1 MGDTE
6 DRKED
11 AVVVEAA
18 DIKEEKLPDFH
29 SIEVKNPKSEKVLR
43 LEKEIRSRHGEEVFR
58 NKRLQVEQDYVSK
71 MLESI
76 ETSLKGEK
84 EAQRQND
91 LFEERIRTDVY
102 RMHGISQDKL
112 QGMSE
117 RRIAWVQGT
126 AFALFF
132 LSCVMVILSGALH
145 GFGDSLTLFA
155 AFFTAIEGT
164 LLTNGKRRFKVVSG
178 LIGLL
183 YLILFPIVLLM
194 FVCRE
199 EGYAQYDFLLSV
211 FSIAGLAIL
220 VIGSVSYFMYNP
232 YQDDARALKQA
243 NRYLKKM
250 EKAAS
255 SDVRLREK
263 TLEKEKK
270 QAEKDAEKEKKR
282 LEKEAEKERRQK
294 EKEAERERKRQEKE
308 AAKEQKR
315 QEKENKKEAEIK
327 EEDFEKT
334 AEEKAAEEKA
344 DSEVDANATEEQAVA
359 ETEVTDEKLVAEA
372 KTTVEMTDEEA
383 TTADGEKTTEEN
395 IGDAETPSKLE
406 EESKAEKE
414 EEFPTGTEEILD
426 AEYISLED

>member
-6 DRKED
+6 DKKED
-11 AVVVEAA
+11 EVIVEAA
-18 DIKEEKLPDFH
+18 AIKEEKLPDFH
-29 SIEVKNPKSEKVLR
+29 SVEVKNPKSERVLR

-58 NKRLQVEQDYVSK
+58 NKRLQIEQDYVSK

-76 ETSLKGEK
+76 EKSLKNEK

-102 RMHGISQDKL
+102 RMHGLNEDKL

-132 LSCVMVILSGALH
+132 LSCVMVILCGALH

-178 LIGLL
+178 LIGFL
-183 YLILFPIVLLM
+183 YLILFPIILFM

-199 EGYAQYDFLLSV
+199 ENFAQYDFLLSI

-220 VIGSVSYFMYNP
+220 VAGSVSYFMYNP
-232 YQDDARALKQA
+232 YQEDARALKQA

-263 TLEKEKK
+263 SLEKEKK
-270 QAEKDAEKEKKR
+270 QEEKEAEKERRQQEKEAEKEKKR
-282 LEKEAEKERRQK
+282 LEKEAEKER
-294 EKEAERERKRQEKE
+294 KRQEKE
-308 AAKEQKR
+308 AAKEQKKVEEPSPEPDA
-315 QEKENKKEAEIK
+315 EKAEETKADDAADAEKVEETETAGAADIEKAEEAE
-327 EEDFEKT
+327 
-334 AEEKAAEEKA
+334 
-344 DSEVDANATEEQAVA
+344 ATDV
-359 ETEVTDEKLVAEA
+359 
-372 KTTVEMTDEEA
+372 
-383 TTADGEKTTEEN
+383 
-395 IGDAETPSKLE
+395 
-406 EESKAEKE
+406 
-414 EEFPTGTEEILD
+414 LD
-426 AEYISLED
+426 AEFVQIED

>member
-6 DRKED
+6 EKREEE
-11 AVVVEAA
+11 VIVEASA
-18 DIKEEKLPDFH
+18 IKEEKLPDFH
-29 SIEVKNPKSEKVLR
+29 SVEVKNPKSERVLR

-58 NKRLQVEQDYVSK
+58 NKRLQIEQDYVSK

-76 ETSLKGEK
+76 EKSLKNEK
-84 EAQRQND
+84 DAQRQND

-102 RMHGISQDKL
+102 RMHGLSQDKL

-117 RRIAWVQGT
+117 RRIAWIQGT

-132 LSCVMVILSGALH
+132 LSCVMVILCGALH

-178 LIGLL
+178 LIGFL
-183 YLILFPIVLLM
+183 YLILFPIILFM

-199 EGYAQYDFLLSV
+199 ESFAQYDFLLSV

-220 VIGSVSYFMYNP
+220 VAGSVSYFMYNP
-232 YQDDARALKQA
+232 YQEDARALKQA

-263 TLEKEKK
+263 SLEREKK
-270 QAEKDAEKEKKR
+270 QE
-282 LEKEAEKERRQK
+282 EKEAEKERRQK
-294 EKEAERERKRQEKE
+294 EKAAEKERRQQEKEAEKEKKRLEKE
-308 AAKEQKR
+308 AAKEQK
-315 QEKENKKEAEIK
+315 
-327 EEDFEKT
+327 
-334 AEEKAAEEKA
+334 
-344 DSEVDANATEEQAVA
+344 
-359 ETEVTDEKLVAEA
+359 
-372 KTTVEMTDEEA
+372 
-383 TTADGEKTTEEN
+383 
-395 IGDAETPSKLE
+395 
-406 EESKAEKE
+406 KAEKE
-414 EEFPTGTEEILD
+414 KQKTAEQMDEIFEEMQPEAGKSVEESSEEKTDEASVEEAISEKADKAENKESESEPEEKAESDHTEESNDASNADPASEEVLD
-426 AEYISLED
+426 AEFVQIED

>member
-1 MGDTE
+1 
-6 DRKED
+6 
-11 AVVVEAA
+11 
-18 DIKEEKLPDFH
+18 
-29 SIEVKNPKSEKVLR
+29 
-43 LEKEIRSRHGEEVFR
+43 
-58 NKRLQVEQDYVSK
+58 

-76 ETSLKGEK
+76 EKSLKNEK

-102 RMHGISQDKL
+102 RMHGLNEDKL

-132 LSCVMVILSGALH
+132 LSCVMVILCGALH

-178 LIGLL
+178 LIGFL
-183 YLILFPIVLLM
+183 YLILFPIILFM

-199 EGYAQYDFLLSV
+199 ENFAQYDFLLSI

-220 VIGSVSYFMYNP
+220 VAGSVSYFMYNP
-232 YQDDARALKQA
+232 YQEDARALKQA

-263 TLEKEKK
+263 SLEKEKK
-270 QAEKDAEKEKKR
+270 QEEKEAEKERRQQEKEAEKEKKR
-282 LEKEAEKERRQK
+282 LEKEAEKER
-294 EKEAERERKRQEKE
+294 KRQEKE
-308 AAKEQKR
+308 AAKEQKKVEEPSPEPDA
-315 QEKENKKEAEIK
+315 EKAEETKADDAADAEKVEETETAGAADIEKAEEAE
-327 EEDFEKT
+327 
-334 AEEKAAEEKA
+334 
-344 DSEVDANATEEQAVA
+344 ATDV
-359 ETEVTDEKLVAEA
+359 
-372 KTTVEMTDEEA
+372 
-383 TTADGEKTTEEN
+383 
-395 IGDAETPSKLE
+395 
-406 EESKAEKE
+406 
-414 EEFPTGTEEILD
+414 LD
-426 AEYISLED
+426 AEFVQIED

>member
-6 DRKED
+6 DRKEEE
-11 AVVVEAA
+11 VIVEAST
-18 DIKEEKLPDFH
+18 IKEEKLPDFH
-29 SIEVKNPKSEKVLR
+29 SVEVKNPKSERVLR

-58 NKRLQVEQDYVSK
+58 NKRLQIEQDYVSK

-76 ETSLKGEK
+76 EKSLKNEK
-84 EAQRQND
+84 DAQRQND

-102 RMHGISQDKL
+102 RMHGLSEDKL

-117 RRIAWVQGT
+117 RRIAWIQGT

-132 LSCVMVILSGALH
+132 LSCVMVILCGALH

-178 LIGLL
+178 LIGFL
-183 YLILFPIVLLM
+183 YLILFPIILFM

-199 EGYAQYDFLLSV
+199 ENFAQYDFLLSV

-220 VIGSVSYFMYNP
+220 VAGSVSYFMYNP
-232 YQDDARALKQA
+232 YQEDTRALKQA

-270 QAEKDAEKEKKR
+270 QE
-282 LEKEAEKERRQK
+282 EKEAEKERRQK
-294 EKEAERERKRQEKE
+294 EKAAEKERRQQEKTAEKEKKRQEKE
-308 AAKEQKR
+308 AAKEEKR
-315 QEKENKKEAEIK
+315 AEKEKQKTADQMEKAFEEAQAEAEK
-327 EEDFEKT
+327 SVEQPL
-334 AEEKAAEEKA
+334 AEENTEKA
-344 DSEVDANATEEQAVA
+344 DQTETDDTESDLGEKAEEV
-359 ETEVTDEKLVAEA
+359 EVEPKAEA
-372 KTTVEMTDEEA
+372 EEA
-383 TTADGEKTTEEN
+383 ESESEEN
-395 IGDAETPSKLE
+395 SEPDPVEDSNVASE
-406 EESKAEKE
+406 EDSASEDV
-414 EEFPTGTEEILD
+414 LD
-426 AEYISLED
+426 ADFVQIED

>member
-6 DRKED
+6 EKKED
-11 AVVVEAA
+11 EVIVEASA
-18 DIKEEKLPDFH
+18 IKEEKLPDFH
-29 SIEVKNPKSEKVLR
+29 SVEVKNPKSERVLR

-58 NKRLQVEQDYVSK
+58 NKRLQIEQDYVSK

-76 ETSLKGEK
+76 EKSLKNEK
-84 EAQRQND
+84 DAQRQND

-102 RMHGISQDKL
+102 RMHGLSEDKL

-117 RRIAWVQGT
+117 RRIAWIQGT

-132 LSCVMVILSGALH
+132 LSCVMVILCGALH

-178 LIGLL
+178 LIGFL
-183 YLILFPIVLLM
+183 YLILFPIILFM

-199 EGYAQYDFLLSV
+199 ESFAQYDFLLSV

-220 VIGSVSYFMYNP
+220 VAGSVSYFMYNP
-232 YQDDARALKQA
+232 YQEDARALKQA

-270 QAEKDAEKEKKR
+270 QE
-282 LEKEAEKERRQK
+282 EKEAEKERRQK
-294 EKEAERERKRQEKE
+294 EKAAEKERRQQEKTAEKEKKRQGKE
-308 AAKEQKR
+308 AAKE
-315 QEKENKKEAEIK
+315 EK
-327 EEDFEKT
+327 
-334 AEEKAAEEKA
+334 
-344 DSEVDANATEEQAVA
+344 
-359 ETEVTDEKLVAEA
+359 
-372 KTTVEMTDEEA
+372 
-383 TTADGEKTTEEN
+383 
-395 IGDAETPSKLE
+395 
-406 EESKAEKE
+406 KAEKE
-414 EEFPTGTEEILD
+414 KQKVADQMEKAFEEVQAEAEKSVKEPLAEADTKEQVESDSKEEVEELEADPEKSEAAESEPEEKAEPDPTEDSNAVSEEDAASEDVLD
-426 AEYISLED
+426 ADFVQIED

>member
-6 DRKED
+6 EKREEE
-11 AVVVEAA
+11 VIVEASA
-18 DIKEEKLPDFH
+18 IKEEKLPDFH
-29 SIEVKNPKSEKVLR
+29 SVEVKNPKSERVLR

-58 NKRLQVEQDYVSK
+58 NKRLQIEQDYVSK

-76 ETSLKGEK
+76 EKSLKNEK
-84 EAQRQND
+84 DAQRQND

-102 RMHGISQDKL
+102 RMHGLSQDKL

-117 RRIAWVQGT
+117 RRIAWIQGT

-132 LSCVMVILSGALH
+132 LSCVMVILCGALH

-178 LIGLL
+178 LIGFL
-183 YLILFPIVLLM
+183 YLILFPIILFM

-199 EGYAQYDFLLSV
+199 ESFAQYDFLLSV

-220 VIGSVSYFMYNP
+220 VAGSVSYFMYNP
-232 YQDDARALKQA
+232 YQEDARALKQA

-263 TLEKEKK
+263 SLEREKK
-270 QAEKDAEKEKKR
+270 QE
-282 LEKEAEKERRQK
+282 EKEAEKERRQK
-294 EKEAERERKRQEKE
+294 EKAAEKERRQQEKEAEKEKKRLEKE
-308 AAKEQKR
+308 AAKEQK
-315 QEKENKKEAEIK
+315 
-327 EEDFEKT
+327 
-334 AEEKAAEEKA
+334 
-344 DSEVDANATEEQAVA
+344 
-359 ETEVTDEKLVAEA
+359 
-372 KTTVEMTDEEA
+372 
-383 TTADGEKTTEEN
+383 
-395 IGDAETPSKLE
+395 
-406 EESKAEKE
+406 KAEKE
-414 EEFPTGTEEILD
+414 KQKTAEQMDEIFEEMQPEAEKSVEESSEEKTDEASVEEAISEKADKAENKESESEPEEKAESDHTEKSNDASNADPASEEVLD
-426 AEYISLED
+426 AEFVQIED

>member
-6 DRKED
+6 DKKEEE
-11 AVVVEAA
+11 VIVEASA
-18 DIKEEKLPDFH
+18 IKEEKLPDFH
-29 SIEVKNPKSEKVLR
+29 SVEVKNPKSERVLR

-58 NKRLQVEQDYVSK
+58 NKRLQIEQDYVSK

-76 ETSLKGEK
+76 EKSLKNEK
-84 EAQRQND
+84 DAQRQND

-102 RMHGISQDKL
+102 RMHGLSQDKL

-117 RRIAWVQGT
+117 RRIAWIQGT

-132 LSCVMVILSGALH
+132 LSCVMVILCGALH

-178 LIGLL
+178 LIGFL
-183 YLILFPIVLLM
+183 YLILFPIILFM

-199 EGYAQYDFLLSV
+199 ESFAQYDFLLSV

-220 VIGSVSYFMYNP
+220 VAGSVSYFMYNP
-232 YQDDARALKQA
+232 YQEDARALKQA

-263 TLEKEKK
+263 SLEREKK
-270 QAEKDAEKEKKR
+270 QE
-282 LEKEAEKERRQK
+282 EKEAEKERRQK
-294 EKEAERERKRQEKE
+294 EKAAEKERRQQEKE
-308 AAKEQKR
+308 AEKEKKRLEKEATKEQK
-315 QEKENKKEAEIK
+315 
-327 EEDFEKT
+327 
-334 AEEKAAEEKA
+334 
-344 DSEVDANATEEQAVA
+344 
-359 ETEVTDEKLVAEA
+359 
-372 KTTVEMTDEEA
+372 
-383 TTADGEKTTEEN
+383 
-395 IGDAETPSKLE
+395 
-406 EESKAEKE
+406 KAEKE
-414 EEFPTGTEEILD
+414 KQKTAEQMDEIFEEMQPEAEKSVEESSEEKTDEASVEEAISEKADKAENKESESEPEEKAESDHTEESNDASNADPASEEVLD
-426 AEYISLED
+426 AEFVQIED

>member
-6 DRKED
+6 DKKEEE
-11 AVVVEAA
+11 VIVEASA
-18 DIKEEKLPDFH
+18 IKEEKLPDFH
-29 SIEVKNPKSEKVLR
+29 SVEVKNPKSERVLR

-58 NKRLQVEQDYVSK
+58 NKRLQIEQDYVSK

-76 ETSLKGEK
+76 EKSLKNEK
-84 EAQRQND
+84 DAQRQND

-102 RMHGISQDKL
+102 RMHGLSQDKL

-117 RRIAWVQGT
+117 RRIAWIQGT

-132 LSCVMVILSGALH
+132 LSCVMVILCGALH

-178 LIGLL
+178 LIGFL
-183 YLILFPIVLLM
+183 YLILFPIILFM

-199 EGYAQYDFLLSV
+199 ESFAQYDFLLSV

-220 VIGSVSYFMYNP
+220 VAGSVSYFMYNP
-232 YQDDARALKQA
+232 YQEDARALKQA

-263 TLEKEKK
+263 SLEREKK
-270 QAEKDAEKEKKR
+270 QE
-282 LEKEAEKERRQK
+282 EKEAEKERRQK
-294 EKEAERERKRQEKE
+294 EKAAEKERRQQEKEAEKEKKRLEKE
-308 AAKEQKR
+308 AAKEQK
-315 QEKENKKEAEIK
+315 
-327 EEDFEKT
+327 
-334 AEEKAAEEKA
+334 
-344 DSEVDANATEEQAVA
+344 
-359 ETEVTDEKLVAEA
+359 
-372 KTTVEMTDEEA
+372 
-383 TTADGEKTTEEN
+383 
-395 IGDAETPSKLE
+395 
-406 EESKAEKE
+406 KAEKE
-414 EEFPTGTEEILD
+414 KQKTAEQMDEIFEEMQPEAEKSVEESSEEKTDEASVEEAISEKADKAENEESESEPEEKAESDYTEESNDASNADPASEEVLD
-426 AEYISLED
+426 AEFVQIED

>member
-6 DRKED
+6 DKKED
-11 AVVVEAA
+11 EVIVEAA
-18 DIKEEKLPDFH
+18 AIKEEKLPDFH
-29 SIEVKNPKSEKVLR
+29 SIEVKNPKSERVLR

-76 ETSLKGEK
+76 EKSLKNEK

-102 RMHGISQDKL
+102 RMHGLSEDKL

-132 LSCVMVILSGALH
+132 LSCVMVILCGALH

-178 LIGLL
+178 LIGFL
-183 YLILFPIVLLM
+183 YLILFPIILFM

-199 EGYAQYDFLLSV
+199 ENFAQYDFLLSI

-220 VIGSVSYFMYNP
+220 VAGSVSYFMYNP
-232 YQDDARALKQA
+232 YQEDARALKQA

-263 TLEKEKK
+263 SLEKEKK
-270 QAEKDAEKEKKR
+270 QE
-282 LEKEAEKERRQK
+282 EKEAEKERRQQ
-294 EKEAERERKRQEKE
+294 EKEAEKERKRLEKEAEKERKRQEKE
-308 AAKEQKR
+308 AAKEQKKV
-315 QEKENKKEAEIK
+315 EKPSSEQDI
-327 EEDFEKT
+327 EK
-334 AEEKAAEEKA
+334 AEEPEADDAVDAEKAEEPEA
-344 DSEVDANATEEQAVA
+344 DDAVDAEKVGETEE
-359 ETEVTDEKLVAEA
+359 TDV
-372 KTTVEMTDEEA
+372 
-383 TTADGEKTTEEN
+383 
-395 IGDAETPSKLE
+395 
-406 EESKAEKE
+406 
-414 EEFPTGTEEILD
+414 LD
-426 AEYISLED
+426 AEFVQIED

>member
-6 DRKED
+6 DKKEEE
-11 AVVVEAA
+11 VIVEASA
-18 DIKEEKLPDFH
+18 IKEEKLPDFH
-29 SIEVKNPKSEKVLR
+29 SVEVKNPKSERVLR

-58 NKRLQVEQDYVSK
+58 NKRLQIEQDYVSK

-76 ETSLKGEK
+76 EKSLKNEK
-84 EAQRQND
+84 DAQRQND

-102 RMHGISQDKL
+102 RMHGLSQDKL

-117 RRIAWVQGT
+117 RRIAWIQGT

-132 LSCVMVILSGALH
+132 LSCVMVILCGALH

-178 LIGLL
+178 LIGFL
-183 YLILFPIVLLM
+183 YLILFPIILFM

-199 EGYAQYDFLLSV
+199 ESFAQYDFLLSV

-220 VIGSVSYFMYNP
+220 VAGSVSYFMYNP
-232 YQDDARALKQA
+232 YQEDARALKQA

-263 TLEKEKK
+263 SLEREKK
-270 QAEKDAEKEKKR
+270 QE
-282 LEKEAEKERRQK
+282 EKEAEKERRQK
-294 EKEAERERKRQEKE
+294 EKAAEKERRQQEKEAEKEKKRLEKE
-308 AAKEQKR
+308 AAKEQK
-315 QEKENKKEAEIK
+315 
-327 EEDFEKT
+327 
-334 AEEKAAEEKA
+334 
-344 DSEVDANATEEQAVA
+344 
-359 ETEVTDEKLVAEA
+359 
-372 KTTVEMTDEEA
+372 
-383 TTADGEKTTEEN
+383 
-395 IGDAETPSKLE
+395 
-406 EESKAEKE
+406 KAEKE
-414 EEFPTGTEEILD
+414 KQKTAEQMDEIFEEMQPEAEKSVEESSEEKTDEASVEEAISEKADKAENEESESEPEEKAESDHTEESNDASNADPASEEVLD
-426 AEYISLED
+426 AEFVQIED

>member
-6 DRKED
+6 EKREEE
-11 AVVVEAA
+11 VIVEASA
-18 DIKEEKLPDFH
+18 IKEEKLPDFH
-29 SIEVKNPKSEKVLR
+29 SVEVKNPKSERVLR

-58 NKRLQVEQDYVSK
+58 NKRLQIEQDYVSK

-76 ETSLKGEK
+76 EKSLKNEK
-84 EAQRQND
+84 DAQRQND

-102 RMHGISQDKL
+102 RMHGLSQDKL

-117 RRIAWVQGT
+117 RRIAWIQGT

-132 LSCVMVILSGALH
+132 LSCVMVILCGALH

-178 LIGLL
+178 LIGFL
-183 YLILFPIVLLM
+183 YLILFPIILFM

-199 EGYAQYDFLLSV
+199 ESFAQYDFLLSV

-220 VIGSVSYFMYNP
+220 VAGSVSYFMYNP
-232 YQDDARALKQA
+232 YQEDARALKQA

-263 TLEKEKK
+263 SLEREKK
-270 QAEKDAEKEKKR
+270 QE
-282 LEKEAEKERRQK
+282 EKEAEKERRQK
-294 EKEAERERKRQEKE
+294 EKAAEKERRQQEKEAEKEKKRLEKE
-308 AAKEQKR
+308 AAKEQK
-315 QEKENKKEAEIK
+315 
-327 EEDFEKT
+327 
-334 AEEKAAEEKA
+334 
-344 DSEVDANATEEQAVA
+344 
-359 ETEVTDEKLVAEA
+359 
-372 KTTVEMTDEEA
+372 
-383 TTADGEKTTEEN
+383 
-395 IGDAETPSKLE
+395 
-406 EESKAEKE
+406 KAEKE
-414 EEFPTGTEEILD
+414 KQKTAEQMEEIFEEMQPEAEKSVEESSEEKTDEALVEEAISEKADKAENEESESEPEEKAESDHTEESNDASNADPASEEVLD
-426 AEYISLED
+426 AEFVQIED

>member
-6 DRKED
+6 DKKEEE
-11 AVVVEAA
+11 VIVEASA
-18 DIKEEKLPDFH
+18 IKEEKLPDFH
-29 SIEVKNPKSEKVLR
+29 SVEVKNPKSERVLR

-58 NKRLQVEQDYVSK
+58 NKRLQIEQDYVSK

-76 ETSLKGEK
+76 EKSLKNEK
-84 EAQRQND
+84 DAQRQND

-102 RMHGISQDKL
+102 RMHGLSQDKL

-117 RRIAWVQGT
+117 RRIAWIQGT

-132 LSCVMVILSGALH
+132 LSCVMVILCGALH

-178 LIGLL
+178 LIGFL
-183 YLILFPIVLLM
+183 YLILFPIILFM

-199 EGYAQYDFLLSV
+199 ESFAQYDFLLSV

-220 VIGSVSYFMYNP
+220 VAGSVSYFMYNP
-232 YQDDARALKQA
+232 YQEDARALKQA

-263 TLEKEKK
+263 SLEREKK
-270 QAEKDAEKEKKR
+270 QE
-282 LEKEAEKERRQK
+282 EKEAEKERRQK
-294 EKEAERERKRQEKE
+294 EKAAEKERRQQEKE
-308 AAKEQKR
+308 AEKEKKRLEKEAVKEQK
-315 QEKENKKEAEIK
+315 
-327 EEDFEKT
+327 
-334 AEEKAAEEKA
+334 
-344 DSEVDANATEEQAVA
+344 
-359 ETEVTDEKLVAEA
+359 
-372 KTTVEMTDEEA
+372 
-383 TTADGEKTTEEN
+383 
-395 IGDAETPSKLE
+395 
-406 EESKAEKE
+406 KAEKE
-414 EEFPTGTEEILD
+414 KQKTAEQMDEIFEEMQPEAEKSVEESSEEKMDEASVEEAISEKADKAENEESESEPEEKAESDHTEESNDASNADPASEEVLD
-426 AEYISLED
+426 AEFVQIED

>member
-6 DRKED
+6 DKKEEE
-11 AVVVEAA
+11 VIVEASA
-18 DIKEEKLPDFH
+18 IKEEKLPDFH
-29 SIEVKNPKSEKVLR
+29 SVEVKNPKSERVLR

-58 NKRLQVEQDYVSK
+58 NKRLQIEQDYVSK

-76 ETSLKGEK
+76 EKSLKNEK
-84 EAQRQND
+84 DAQRQND

-102 RMHGISQDKL
+102 RMHGLSQDKL

-117 RRIAWVQGT
+117 RRIAWIQGT

-132 LSCVMVILSGALH
+132 LSCVMVILCGALH

-178 LIGLL
+178 LIGFL
-183 YLILFPIVLLM
+183 YLILFPIILFM

-199 EGYAQYDFLLSV
+199 ESFAQYDFLLSV

-220 VIGSVSYFMYNP
+220 VAGSVSYFMYNP
-232 YQDDARALKQA
+232 YQEDARALKQA

-263 TLEKEKK
+263 SLEREKK
-270 QAEKDAEKEKKR
+270 QE
-282 LEKEAEKERRQK
+282 EKEAEKERRQK
-294 EKEAERERKRQEKE
+294 EKAAEKERRQQEKESEKEKKRLEKE
-308 AAKEQKR
+308 AAKEQK
-315 QEKENKKEAEIK
+315 
-327 EEDFEKT
+327 
-334 AEEKAAEEKA
+334 
-344 DSEVDANATEEQAVA
+344 
-359 ETEVTDEKLVAEA
+359 
-372 KTTVEMTDEEA
+372 
-383 TTADGEKTTEEN
+383 
-395 IGDAETPSKLE
+395 
-406 EESKAEKE
+406 KAEKE
-414 EEFPTGTEEILD
+414 KQKTAEQMDEIFEEMQPEAEKSVEESSEEKMDEASVEEAISEKADKAENEESESEPEEKAESDHTEESNDASNADPASEEVLD
-426 AEYISLED
+426 AEFVQIED

>member
-6 DRKED
+6 DKKEEE
-11 AVVVEAA
+11 VIVEASA
-18 DIKEEKLPDFH
+18 IKEEKLPDFH
-29 SIEVKNPKSEKVLR
+29 SVEVKNPKSERVLR

-58 NKRLQVEQDYVSK
+58 NKRLQIEQDYVSK

-76 ETSLKGEK
+76 EKSLKNEK
-84 EAQRQND
+84 DAQRQND

-102 RMHGISQDKL
+102 RMHGLSQDKL

-117 RRIAWVQGT
+117 RRIAWIQGT

-132 LSCVMVILSGALH
+132 LSCVMVILCGALH

-178 LIGLL
+178 LIGFL
-183 YLILFPIVLLM
+183 YLILFPIILFM

-199 EGYAQYDFLLSV
+199 ESFAQYDFLLSV

-220 VIGSVSYFMYNP
+220 VAGSVSYFMYNP
-232 YQDDARALKQA
+232 YQEDARALKQA

-263 TLEKEKK
+263 SLEREKK
-270 QAEKDAEKEKKR
+270 QE
-282 LEKEAEKERRQK
+282 EKEAEKERRQK
-294 EKEAERERKRQEKE
+294 EKAAEKERRQQEKEAEKEKKRLEKE
-308 AAKEQKR
+308 AAKEQK
-315 QEKENKKEAEIK
+315 
-327 EEDFEKT
+327 
-334 AEEKAAEEKA
+334 
-344 DSEVDANATEEQAVA
+344 
-359 ETEVTDEKLVAEA
+359 
-372 KTTVEMTDEEA
+372 
-383 TTADGEKTTEEN
+383 
-395 IGDAETPSKLE
+395 
-406 EESKAEKE
+406 KAEKE
-414 EEFPTGTEEILD
+414 KQKTAEQMDEIFEEMQPEAEKSVEESSEEKTDEASVEEAISEKADKAENKESESEPEEKAESDHTEESNDASNADPASEEVLD
-426 AEYISLED
+426 AEFVQIED

>member
-6 DRKED
+6 DKKEEE
-11 AVVVEAA
+11 VIVEASA
-18 DIKEEKLPDFH
+18 IKEEKLPDFH
-29 SIEVKNPKSEKVLR
+29 SVEVKNPKSERVLR

-58 NKRLQVEQDYVSK
+58 NKRLQIEQDYVSK

-76 ETSLKGEK
+76 EKSLKNEK
-84 EAQRQND
+84 DAQRQND

-102 RMHGISQDKL
+102 RMHGLSQDKL

-117 RRIAWVQGT
+117 RRIAWIQGT

-132 LSCVMVILSGALH
+132 LSCVMVILCGALH

-178 LIGLL
+178 LIGFL
-183 YLILFPIVLLM
+183 YLILFPIILFM

-199 EGYAQYDFLLSV
+199 ESFAQYDFLLSV

-220 VIGSVSYFMYNP
+220 VAGSVSYFMYNP
-232 YQDDARALKQA
+232 YQEDARALKQA

-263 TLEKEKK
+263 SLEREKK
-270 QAEKDAEKEKKR
+270 QE
-282 LEKEAEKERRQK
+282 EKEAEKERRQK
-294 EKEAERERKRQEKE
+294 EKAAEKERRQQEKEAEKEKKRLEKE
-308 AAKEQKR
+308 AAKEQK
-315 QEKENKKEAEIK
+315 
-327 EEDFEKT
+327 
-334 AEEKAAEEKA
+334 
-344 DSEVDANATEEQAVA
+344 
-359 ETEVTDEKLVAEA
+359 
-372 KTTVEMTDEEA
+372 
-383 TTADGEKTTEEN
+383 
-395 IGDAETPSKLE
+395 
-406 EESKAEKE
+406 KAEKE
-414 EEFPTGTEEILD
+414 KQKTAEQMDEIFEEMQPEAEKSVEESSEEKTDEASVEEAISEKADKAENKESESEPEEKAESDHTEKSNDASNADPASEEVLD
-426 AEYISLED
+426 AEFVQIED

>member
-6 DRKED
+6 DKKEEE
-11 AVVVEAA
+11 VIVEASA
-18 DIKEEKLPDFH
+18 IKEEKLPDFH
-29 SIEVKNPKSEKVLR
+29 SVEVKNPKSERVLR

-58 NKRLQVEQDYVSK
+58 NKRLQIEQDYVSK

-76 ETSLKGEK
+76 EKSLKNEK
-84 EAQRQND
+84 DAQRQND

-102 RMHGISQDKL
+102 RMHGLSQDKL

-117 RRIAWVQGT
+117 RRIAWIQGT

-132 LSCVMVILSGALH
+132 LSCVMVILCGALH

-178 LIGLL
+178 LIGFL
-183 YLILFPIVLLM
+183 YLILFPIILFM

-199 EGYAQYDFLLSV
+199 ESFAQYDFLLSV

-220 VIGSVSYFMYNP
+220 VAGSVSYFMYNP
-232 YQDDARALKQA
+232 YQEDARALKQA

-263 TLEKEKK
+263 SLEREKK
-270 QAEKDAEKEKKR
+270 QE
-282 LEKEAEKERRQK
+282 EKEAEKERRQK
-294 EKEAERERKRQEKE
+294 EKAAEKERRQQEKEAEKEKKRLEKE
-308 AAKEQKR
+308 AAKEQK
-315 QEKENKKEAEIK
+315 
-327 EEDFEKT
+327 
-334 AEEKAAEEKA
+334 
-344 DSEVDANATEEQAVA
+344 
-359 ETEVTDEKLVAEA
+359 
-372 KTTVEMTDEEA
+372 
-383 TTADGEKTTEEN
+383 
-395 IGDAETPSKLE
+395 
-406 EESKAEKE
+406 KAEKE
-414 EEFPTGTEEILD
+414 KQKTAEQMDEIFEEMQPEAEKSVEESSEEKMDEASVEEAISEKADKAENEESESEPEEKAESDHTEESNDASNADPASEEVLD
-426 AEYISLED
+426 AEFVQIED

>member
-6 DRKED
+6 DKKEEE
-11 AVVVEAA
+11 VIVEASA
-18 DIKEEKLPDFH
+18 IKEEKLPDFH
-29 SIEVKNPKSEKVLR
+29 SVEVKNPKSERVLR

-58 NKRLQVEQDYVSK
+58 NKRLQIEQDYVSK

-76 ETSLKGEK
+76 EKSLKNEK
-84 EAQRQND
+84 DAQRQND

-102 RMHGISQDKL
+102 RMHGLSQDKL

-117 RRIAWVQGT
+117 RRIAWIQGT

-132 LSCVMVILSGALH
+132 LSCVMVILCGALH

-178 LIGLL
+178 LIGFL
-183 YLILFPIVLLM
+183 YLILFPIILFM

-199 EGYAQYDFLLSV
+199 ESFAQYDFLLSV

-220 VIGSVSYFMYNP
+220 VAGSVSYFMYNP
-232 YQDDARALKQA
+232 YQEDARALKQA

-263 TLEKEKK
+263 SLEREKK
-270 QAEKDAEKEKKR
+270 QE
-282 LEKEAEKERRQK
+282 EKEAEKERRQK
-294 EKEAERERKRQEKE
+294 EKAAEKERRQQEKE
-308 AAKEQKR
+308 AEKEKKRLEKEAVKEQK
-315 QEKENKKEAEIK
+315 
-327 EEDFEKT
+327 
-334 AEEKAAEEKA
+334 
-344 DSEVDANATEEQAVA
+344 
-359 ETEVTDEKLVAEA
+359 
-372 KTTVEMTDEEA
+372 
-383 TTADGEKTTEEN
+383 
-395 IGDAETPSKLE
+395 
-406 EESKAEKE
+406 KAEKE
-414 EEFPTGTEEILD
+414 KQKTAEQMDEIFEEMQPEAEKSVEESSEEKTDEASVEEAISEKADKAENKESESEPEEKAESDHTEESNDASNADPASEEVLD
-426 AEYISLED
+426 AEFAQIED

>member
-6 DRKED
+6 EKREEE
-11 AVVVEAA
+11 VIVEASA
-18 DIKEEKLPDFH
+18 IKEEKLPDFH
-29 SIEVKNPKSEKVLR
+29 SVEVKNPKSERVLR

-58 NKRLQVEQDYVSK
+58 NKRLQIEQDYVSK

-76 ETSLKGEK
+76 EKSLKNEK
-84 EAQRQND
+84 DAQRQND

-102 RMHGISQDKL
+102 RMHGLSQDKL

-117 RRIAWVQGT
+117 RRIAWIQGT

-132 LSCVMVILSGALH
+132 LSCVMVILCGALH

-178 LIGLL
+178 LIGFL
-183 YLILFPIVLLM
+183 YLILFPIILFM

-199 EGYAQYDFLLSV
+199 ESFAQYDFLLSV

-220 VIGSVSYFMYNP
+220 VAGSVSYFMYNP
-232 YQDDARALKQA
+232 YQEDARALKQA

-263 TLEKEKK
+263 SLEREKK
-270 QAEKDAEKEKKR
+270 QE
-282 LEKEAEKERRQK
+282 EKEAEKERRQK
-294 EKEAERERKRQEKE
+294 EKAAEKERRQQEKEAEKEKKRLEKE
-308 AAKEQKR
+308 AAKEQK
-315 QEKENKKEAEIK
+315 
-327 EEDFEKT
+327 
-334 AEEKAAEEKA
+334 
-344 DSEVDANATEEQAVA
+344 
-359 ETEVTDEKLVAEA
+359 
-372 KTTVEMTDEEA
+372 
-383 TTADGEKTTEEN
+383 
-395 IGDAETPSKLE
+395 
-406 EESKAEKE
+406 KAEKE
-414 EEFPTGTEEILD
+414 KQKTAEQMDEIFEEMQPEAEKSVEESSEEKTDEASVEEAISEKADKAENKESESEPEEKAESDHTEESNDASNADPASEEVLD
-426 AEYISLED
+426 AEFVQIED